1 MPRKPARIIVLG
13 RSKNRSK
20 QLNNFLSEIF
30 TQEIPAEFVSL
41 LTFRYDDGSIRE
53 IDYVEQDIKI
63 EKLNVLFGNKESD
76 KYIDEIE
83 IVVELD
89 LIAKKLKGH
98 TKKLLEKYFE
108 EQLTNHTYLL

>member
-30 TQEIPAEFVSL
+30 TQEIPAEFISL

-53 IDYVEQDIKI
+53 IDYVEDNIKI
-63 EKLNVLFGNKESD
+63 DHLNILFGNDNSD
-76 KYIDEIE
+76 KLIDEIE

-98 TKKLLEKYFE
+98 SKKLLEKYFE
-108 EQLTNHTYLL
+108 E